1 MQIRDL
7 KNIDVRGKYV
17 LLRDDF
23 NVQIVDGKITD
34 TFRIDSSMETIK
46 YLTSNG
52 ARVVVCS
59 HLGRPK
65 GKVVPEMSL
74 RVVAEYMNVP
84 FIDDCLRKDFMPDM
98 KDGDI
103 VLLENLR
110 FCIGEEENNDEFA
123 KKLADGFD
131 IYVNDAFAVSHR
143 AAASVVAVTK
153 YLPSYA
159 GMLLMREIENITRV
173 MKNPKRPLILFIGG
187 SKVSTKMGVLKR
199 FVEMAD
205 KIVIGGALGTTFN
218 FANGLP
224 VGNSLYEPDMAGFA
238 NEIMADADKNNC
250 EIFLPLDKGVGKEF
264 APDAIRTNRDATE
277 IKDDD
282 VIIDDGERTAKR
294 NVDLLM
300 DAGTVVWNG
309 TFGMAEWGDV
319 WGMSSFALARELA
332 KFTKEN
338 KLESIV
344 GGGDTV
350 AALDACGVH
359 DDMTY
364 VSTGGG
370 AFLEFIEGKD
380 LPGIVALMK

>member
-1 MQIRDL
+1 MAVRSIDG
-7 KNIDVRGKYV
+7 IDVRGKYV

-34 TFRIDSSMETIK
+34 SFRVDSSMETIK

-52 ARVVVCS
+52 ARVVICS

-65 GKVVPEMSL
+65 GHVVPEMSL
-74 RVVAEYMNVP
+74 RVVAEYMNIP
-84 FIDDCLRKDFMPDM
+84 FIDDCLDKYFLPDM
-98 KDGDI
+98 KDGDA

-110 FCIGEEENNDEFA
+110 FHIGEEENSDEFA
-123 KKLADGFD
+123 KALATGFD

-143 AAASVVAVTK
+143 AAASVVAITE

-159 GMLLMREIENITRV
+159 GMLLMKEIDNISRV
-173 MKNPKRPLILFIGG
+173 MENPKRPLILFLGG
-187 SKVSTKMGVLKR
+187 SKVSTKIGVLKK
-199 FVEMAD
+199 FVSIAD

-224 VGNSLYEPDMAGFA
+224 VGNSLYEPDMADFA
-238 NEIMADADKNNC
+238 MEIMRDADKNGC
-250 EIFLPLDKGVGKEF
+250 EIFLPLDKGVGKKF
-264 APDAIRTNRDATE
+264 APDSARVNRDATQ

-282 VIIDDGERTAKR
+282 VIIDDGEKTAQR
-294 NVDLLM
+294 NVDLLAN
-300 DAGTVVWNG
+300 AGTVVWNG

-332 KFTKEN
+332 KLTKMK

-350 AALDACGVH
+350 AALDVCGVH
-359 DDMTY
+359 NDMTY

-380 LPGIVALMK
+380 LPGITALMK